1 MRLCNQYHTCICTT
15 PLQSCPT
22 LQPYGLQPSRLL
34 SPWDSLGKNTAVGCY
49 ALLQGI
55 FLNPCLWHLTALTGS
70 FFITS
75 TTCHPY
81 LSICPSS
88 ISHLSTY
95 VSSVN
100 HHSPI
105 YLSIIYLSPINQ
117 TLSTYH
123 RSIHL
128 SSILSINQLSI
139 CLLSIY
145 QYHHLH

>member
-1 MRLCNQYHTCICTT
+1 MDHS
-15 PLQSCPT
+15 PPV
-22 LQPYGLQPSRLL
+22 RLL
-34 SPWDSLGKNTAVGCY
+34 CPLDSLGKNTAVGCH

-95 VSSVN
+95 RPSVN
-100 HHSPI
+100 HRSPI

-117 TLSTYH
+117 T
-123 RSIHL
+123 SIYL
-128 SSILSINQLSI
+128 SSINPSILYFLYQSII